1 MLRFLRV
8 FQHKIGVKSGAKQSK
23 NLFVVTK
30 NQSKDYSKNLCKTCA
45 KVVQTNQNFFT
56 KQNVKTMQ
64 KTYAKQAK
72 NAKRKVEK
80 FLDLPF
86 VVLIIIQRLVDLEV
100 GASLLPNLLL
110 LVQLLVRSL
119 LRTLLQKQELVLLE
133 PS

>member
-1 MLRFLRV
+1 MQNLRKGGANKGKLF
-8 FQHKIGVKSGAKQSK
+8 HK
-23 NLFVVTK
+23 
-30 NQSKDYSKNLCKTCA
+30 
-45 KVVQTNQNFFT
+45 TNA
-56 KQNVKTMQ
+56 KTMH
-64 KTYAKQAK
+64 KTYAKLAK

-80 FLDLPF
+80 FLDFPF

-100 GASLLPNLLL
+100 GSSLLPNLPL

>member
-1 MLRFLRV
+1 MHDIAPRNSA
-8 FQHKIGVKSGAKQSK
+8 KICANWGIPTMQKLHKSGANKGK
-23 NLFVVTK
+23 LFHET
-30 NQSKDYSKNLCKTCA
+30 
-45 KVVQTNQNFFT
+45 
-56 KQNVKTMQ
+56 NVKTMQ
-64 KTYAKQAK
+64 KTYAKLAK

-100 GASLLPNLLL
+100 GSSLLPNLLL

>member
-1 MLRFLRV
+1 MLTKMCLKTPKTNSKMVEKVCAKNGANWGIPTMQNLR
-8 FQHKIGVKSGAKQSK
+8 KSGANKGKLS
-23 NLFVVTK
+23 
-30 NQSKDYSKNLCKTCA
+30 YE
-45 KVVQTNQNFFT
+45 TNA
-56 KQNVKTMQ
+56 KTMQ
-64 KTYAKQAK
+64 KTHAKLAK
-72 NAKRKVEK
+72 KAKRKVEK

-100 GASLLPNLLL
+100 GSSLLPNLPL

>member
-1 MLRFLRV
+1 MAQKSVQIGAYQQTKNLR
-8 FQHKIGVKSGAKQSK
+8 KSGANKGK
-23 NLFVVTK
+23 LFHET
-30 NQSKDYSKNLCKTCA
+30 
-45 KVVQTNQNFFT
+45 
-56 KQNVKTMQ
+56 NVKTMQ
-64 KTYAKQAK
+64 ITRAKLAK

-100 GASLLPNLLL
+100 GSSLLPNLPL

>member
-1 MLRFLRV
+1 MQNLR
-8 FQHKIGVKSGAKQSK
+8 KSGANK
-23 NLFVVTK
+23 
-30 NQSKDYSKNLCKTCA
+30 A
-45 KVVQTNQNFFT
+45 KLSYETSI
-56 KQNVKTMQ
+56 KTMQ
-64 KTYAKQAK
+64 KTYAKLAK

-80 FLDLPF
+80 FLDFPF

-100 GASLLPNLLL
+100 GSSLLPNLPL